1 MAGSAGKRLTIS
13 CLQWYRVL
21 CAAKDG
27 ELALQGQA
35 GAEMIELLQVVKG
48 ERPSYNVG
56 QMSLLEKINET
67 ADLRR
72 LPLEQLE
79 TVSDEI
85 RKYIL
90 ETMSRIGGHTGAS
103 LGAIELAVALH
114 YAFDTP
120 RDRLV
125 WDVGHQAYAHKILT
139 GRRELLPTI
148 KQYGGISGF
157 LRRDESEYD
166 TFGAGHASTS
176 LSAALGMA
184 IARDRKGED
193 HHVVA
198 LIGDASLAGGMAM
211 EAINQAGHLKTRL
224 IVVLNDNEMSIAPAV
239 GALTGYLNRIRGAQG
254 YHRFKDEV
262 EETLLAIPSLGERL
276 HHAAKAMKDAIA
288 AAVLPGALV
297 SELGFKYIG
306 YVDGHNPRA
315 LVAALREA
323 KQVKDGPVIVHA
335 LTTKGKGYPQAEKDY
350 YRWHATGPF
359 DLKTGKAVKSAAK
372 APTYTS
378 VFGKTLCELMEKDP
392 KIVALTAAMPDG
404 TGVCDALERFPDR
417 SFDVGIAE
425 QHCVTFAAGMS
436 CEGLKPVC
444 AIYSTFLQRAF
455 DQLVH
460 DVCIQN
466 LNVKFCLDRGGI
478 AGGDG
483 PTHHGLLDI
492 AYLRGVPNI
501 IVMAPKDEGEMRD
514 MMLTLVEHEGP
525 AAMRYP
531 RGNGVGASI
540 DREPELLE
548 IGKGEILRDGG
559 EIAIVAYGSMVHPS
573 LQAAENLSREGIE
586 TTVVNA
592 RFVKPLDA
600 QLLLALART
609 KRLIVTVEEAY
620 LAGGFGSAV
629 LELLEENGLQDKVRV
644 VRMGIPDRLVTHGDP
659 KLLLAKYGLDTDG
672 IFTRVRESIEVLDDR
687 RAKPQKV
694 GS

>member
-1 MAGSAGKRLTIS
+1 
-13 CLQWYRVL
+13 
-21 CAAKDG
+21 
-27 ELALQGQA
+27 
-35 GAEMIELLQVVKG
+35 
-48 ERPSYNVG
+48 
-56 QMSLLEKINET
+56 MSLLESLNSP
-67 ADLRR
+67 ADLRK
-72 LPLEQLE
+72 LQPDQLQA
-79 TVSDEI
+79 VADQI
-85 RKYIL
+85 RTYIL
-90 ETMSRIGGHTGAS
+90 ETMSRVGGHTGAS
-103 LGAIELAVALH
+103 LGAVELAVALH
-114 YAFDTP
+114 YAFQTP
-120 RDRLV
+120 KDRLV

-184 IARDRKGED
+184 IARDKKGED

-211 EAINQAGHLKTRL
+211 EAINQAGHLKSRL

-239 GALTGYLNRIRGAQG
+239 GALTGYLNRIRSAHG

-262 EETLLAIPSLGERL
+262 EEKLLAIPSVGERL
-276 HHAAKAMKDAIA
+276 HHAAKTMKDAIA

-323 KQVKDGPVIVHA
+323 QQIKDGPVIVHA
-335 LTTKGKGYPQAEKDY
+335 LTTKGKGYPQAESDY

-359 DLKTGKAVKSAAK
+359 DLKTGKAIKVAAK
-372 APTYTS
+372 APTYTT
-378 VFGKTLCELMEKDP
+378 VFGETLCQLMEKDP

-404 TGVCDALERFPDR
+404 TGVCSALERFPDR

-444 AIYSTFLQRAF
+444 AIYSTFLQRGY
-455 DQLVH
+455 DQLIH

-483 PTHHGLLDI
+483 QTHHGLLDI

-501 IVMAPKDEGEMRD
+501 VVLAPKDEGEMRD
-514 MMLTLVEHEGP
+514 MMLTMLEHNGP
-525 AAMRYP
+525 VAMRYP
-531 RGNGVGASI
+531 RGNGIGADI
-540 DREPELLE
+540 DREPRLLE

-559 EIAIVAYGSMVHPS
+559 EVAIVAYGSMVHPS
-573 LQAAENLSREGIE
+573 LAAAENLAKEGIE
-586 TTVVNA
+586 ATVVNA

-600 QLLLALART
+600 PLLLALART

-620 LAGGFGSAV
+620 LAAGFGSAV

-644 VRMGIPDRLVTHGDP
+644 VRMGIPDRLITHGDP
-659 KLLLAKYGLDTDG
+659 KLLLAKYGLDADG
-672 IFTRVRESIEVLDDR
+672 IYTRLKESIEVLEDR
-687 RAKPQKV
+687 RAKPQRV
-694 GS
+694 VS

>member
-1 MAGSAGKRLTIS
+1 M
-13 CLQWYRVL
+13 
-21 CAAKDG
+21 
-27 ELALQGQA
+27 
-35 GAEMIELLQVVKG
+35 ELLD
-48 ERPSYNVG
+48 
-56 QMSLLEKINET
+56 KINT
-67 ADLRR
+67 PADLRQ
-72 LPLEQLE
+72 LPLEKLQP
-79 TVSDEI
+79 VADEI
-85 RKYIL
+85 RQYIL

-103 LGAIELAVALH
+103 LGAVELAVALH

-139 GRRELLPTI
+139 GRREMLSGI

-211 EAINQAGHLKTRL
+211 EAVNQAGHLKSRL

-239 GALTGYLNRIRGAQG
+239 GALTGYLNRIRGAHN

-262 EETLLAIPSLGERL
+262 EETLLAIPTVGERL
-276 HHAAKAMKDAIA
+276 HHAAKTMKDAIA

-323 KQVKDGPVIVHA
+323 QQIEDGPVIVHA
-335 LTTKGKGYPQAEKDY
+335 LTTKGKGFPQAERDY

-359 DLKTGKAVKSAAK
+359 DLKSGQAIKSK
-372 APTYTS
+372 SSAPTYTT
-378 VFGKTLCELMEKDP
+378 VFGNTLAELMAKDEK
-392 KIVALTAAMPDG
+392 IIALTAAMPDG
-404 TGVCDALERFPDR
+404 TGICTPLEKFPER

-444 AIYSTFLQRAF
+444 AIYSTFLQRGF
-455 DQLVH
+455 DQLIH

-466 LNVKFCLDRGGI
+466 LNVKFCLDRGGV

-501 IVMAPKDEGEMRD
+501 VVMAPKDEGEMRD
-514 MMLTLVEHEGP
+514 MLFTMTDLTGP

-531 RGNGVGASI
+531 RGAGVGVPI
-540 DREPELLE
+540 DREPQLME
-548 IGKGEILRDGG
+548 IGKAEILRDGG
-559 EIAIVAYGSMVHPS
+559 EIAIIAYGSMVHPS
-573 LQAAENLSREGIE
+573 LQAAENLAKEKIE

-600 QLLLALART
+600 QLIRALAQT

-620 LAGGFGSAV
+620 LAGGFGSAI

-644 VRMGIPDRLVTHGDP
+644 VRMGIPDRLVTHGDA
-659 KLLLAKYGLDTDG
+659 KLLLAKYGLDADG
-672 IFTRVRESIEVLDDR
+672 IYTRVKESIDVLDDR

-694 GS
+694 SR

>member
-1 MAGSAGKRLTIS
+1 MSILETINSA
-13 CLQWYRVL
+13 
-21 CAAKDG
+21 
-27 ELALQGQA
+27 
-35 GAEMIELLQVVKG
+35 
-48 ERPSYNVG
+48 
-56 QMSLLEKINET
+56 

-72 LPLEQLE
+72 LPPAKLQ
-79 TVSDEI
+79 TVADEI
-85 RKYIL
+85 RRYIL

-139 GRRELLPTI
+139 GRRDLLPTI

-224 IVVLNDNEMSIAPAV
+224 IVLLNDNEMSIAPAV
-239 GALTGYLNRIRGAQG
+239 GALTGYLNRIRTAQG
-254 YHRFKDEV
+254 YHRFKGEV

-276 HHAAKAMKDAIA
+276 HHAAKTMKDAIA

-323 KQVKDGPVIVHA
+323 QQVKDGPVIVHA
-335 LTTKGKGYPQAEKDY
+335 LTTKGKGHPQAEQDY

-359 DLKTGKAVKSAAK
+359 DLKTGKVVKAAAK
-372 APTYTS
+372 APTYTQ
-378 VFGKTLCELMEKDP
+378 VFGTSLCQLMEKDP

-404 TGVCDALERFPDR
+404 TGICEALEKFPER
-417 SFDVGIAE
+417 TFDVGIAE

-444 AIYSTFLQRAF
+444 AIYSTFLQRGF

-501 IVMAPKDEGEMRD
+501 VLMAPKDEAELRD
-514 MMLTLVEHEGP
+514 MLLTMIDHVGP

-531 RGNGVGASI
+531 RGNGVGADI
-540 DREPELLE
+540 NREPQLME

-573 LQAAENLSREGIE
+573 LQAAENLAQDGKES
-586 TTVVNA
+586 TVVNA

-600 QLLLALART
+600 PLLLALART

-659 KLLLAKYGLDTDG
+659 KLLLAKYGLDADG
-672 IFTRVRESIEVLDDR
+672 IYTRVKESIDVLDGR

-694 GS
+694 GSQ

>member
-1 MAGSAGKRLTIS
+1 MNILETINSA
-13 CLQWYRVL
+13 
-21 CAAKDG
+21 
-27 ELALQGQA
+27 
-35 GAEMIELLQVVKG
+35 
-48 ERPSYNVG
+48 
-56 QMSLLEKINET
+56 

-72 LPLEQLE
+72 LPPAKLQ
-79 TVSDEI
+79 TVADEI
-85 RKYIL
+85 RQHIL

-103 LGAIELAVALH
+103 LGAVELAVALH

-139 GRRELLPTI
+139 GRRDLLPTI
-148 KQYGGISGF
+148 KQYGGLSGF

-184 IARDRKGED
+184 IARDRKGEN

-224 IVVLNDNEMSIAPAV
+224 IVLLNDNEMSIAPAV
-239 GALTGYLNRIRGAQG
+239 GALTGYLNRIRTAQG
-254 YHRFKDEV
+254 YHRFKGEV
-262 EETLLAIPSLGERL
+262 EETLLAIPSVGERL
-276 HHAAKAMKDAIA
+276 HHAAKTMKDAIA

-323 KQVKDGPVIVHA
+323 QQVKDGPVIVHA
-335 LTTKGKGYPQAEKDY
+335 LTTKGKGHPQAEQDY

-359 DLKTGKAVKSAAK
+359 DLKTGKVVKAAAK
-372 APTYTS
+372 APTYTQ
-378 VFGKTLCELMEKDP
+378 VFGKTLCQLMEKDP

-404 TGVCDALERFPDR
+404 TGLCEALEKFPER
-417 SFDVGIAE
+417 TFDVGIAE

-501 IVMAPKDEGEMRD
+501 ILMAPKDEAEMRD
-514 MMLTLVEHEGP
+514 MLRTMIDHVGP

-531 RGNGVGASI
+531 RGNGVGADI
-540 DREPELLE
+540 QREPHLLE

-573 LQAAENLSREGIE
+573 LQAADNLAQDGIE

-600 QLLLALART
+600 PLLLALART

-672 IFTRVRESIEVLDDR
+672 IYMRVKESIEVLDDR

-694 GS
+694 GSQ

>member
-1 MAGSAGKRLTIS
+1 MR
-13 CLQWYRVL
+13 
-21 CAAKDG
+21 
-27 ELALQGQA
+27 
-35 GAEMIELLQVVKG
+35 
-48 ERPSYNVG
+48 
-56 QMSLLEKINET
+56 QMTLLENINSA
-67 ADLRR
+67 ADLRKLSVTQ
-72 LPLEQLE
+72 LPE
-79 TVSDEI
+79 VAAEI
-85 RKYIL
+85 RQYIL

-120 RDRLV
+120 HDRLV

-184 IARDRKGED
+184 IARDKKGEQ

-239 GALTGYLNRIRGAQG
+239 GALTGYLNRIRTAQG

-262 EETLLAIPSLGERL
+262 EETLLSIPSLGERL
-276 HHAAKAMKDAIA
+276 HHAAKTVKDAIA

-323 KQVKDGPVIVHA
+323 KQIKDGPVIVHA
-335 LTTKGKGYPQAEKDY
+335 LTTKGKGHPQAEEDY

-359 DLKTGKAVKSAAK
+359 DLKTGRPIKSAAK
-372 APTYTS
+372 APTYTA
-378 VFGKTLCELMEKDP
+378 VFGNTLCELMEKDP
-392 KIVALTAAMPDG
+392 EVVALTAAMPDG
-404 TGVCDALERFPDR
+404 TGVCEALERFPDR
-417 SFDVGIAE
+417 AFDVGIAE

-436 CEGLKPVC
+436 VEGLKPVC
-444 AIYSTFLQRAF
+444 AIYSTFLQRGF

-492 AYLRGVPNI
+492 AYLRSVPNI

-514 MMLTLVEHEGP
+514 MMLTMLNHHGP

-531 RGNGVGASI
+531 RGNGVGADI
-540 DREPELLE
+540 EREPQLLE

-559 EIAIVAYGSMVHPS
+559 EIAIVAYGSMVYPS
-573 LQAAENLSREGIE
+573 LQAAENLAKEGID

-600 QLLLALART
+600 SLLLALART
-609 KRLIVTVEEAY
+609 KRLLVTVEEAY
-620 LAGGFGSAV
+620 LAGGFGSAI

-659 KLLLAKYGLDTDG
+659 KLLLAKYGLDADG
-672 IFTRVRESIEVLDDR
+672 IYTRVRESIDVLDNR
-687 RAKPQKV
+687 RTKPQKV